1 MAFLI
6 FSRVFSGPR
15 GLLAWINPQ
24 RTIRDICTSLDRKLH
39 KYTAESPPTALLRKN
54 SIQLK
59 EEGSHSGR
67 KETRRFRHLPAVG
80 GTSLRVHPGCNTP
93 SWSVLRHGCRPK

>member
-6 FSRVFSGPR
+6 FSREFSGPR

-24 RTIRDICTSLDRKLH
+24 RTIRDICTSQDGKLH
-39 KYTAESPPTALLRKN
+39 KYTAESPQTALLRKN

-59 EEGSHSGR
+59 EESSHSGR
-67 KETRRFRHLPAVG
+67 KEARRFRHLPAVA
-80 GTSLRVHPGCNTP
+80 
-93 SWSVLRHGCRPK
+93 